1 VIVSIRRR
9 TILVVVGFNPF
20 RNQQRRRSDYV
31 YVAAAFVVVTL
42 LLLWAL
48 IPR

>member
-1 VIVSIRRR
+1 M
-9 TILVVVGFNPF
+9 GFNPF
-20 RNQQRRRSDYV
+20 RPQQRRRSDYV
-31 YVAAAFVVVTL
+31 MVGFAFVVIAA

>member
-1 VIVSIRRR
+1 
-9 TILVVVGFNPF
+9 LNPF
-20 RNQQRRRSDYV
+20 RPQQRRRSDYV
-31 YVAAAFVVVTL
+31 MVATALAVVAG

>member
-1 VIVSIRRR
+1 
-9 TILVVVGFNPF
+9 VGFNPF
-20 RNQQRRRSDYV
+20 RPQVKRRSDYV
-31 YVAAAFVVVTL
+31 MVAAAVLVVAG